1 MLARAR
7 TAARRHCRSLL
18 AALGLAYT
26 QLVHDL
32 KTLRELAT
40 YLEQY
45 DAVTFLGCGLLP
57 NSLLV

>member
-1 MLARAR
+1 
-7 TAARRHCRSLL
+7 LL